1 MIEHAEKKRICL
13 VMRAPLA
20 RYPSSIFQAELLSE
34 AGHDVWILDTEDGGY
49 QATALPI
56 GVNRI
61 VMSRT
66 DYSWR
71 RKIALLAPWRRR
83 LFSARLAKALNKLQP
98 DLVVV
103 YEPPAMATL
112 GRLMRK
118 KRLAPRVVWHFHEQ
132 PEFWPGIG
140 PGTRRDIEYAR
151 DHANEQDLVIFP
163 DKHRAETFRNE
174 VSLSSTPLVVMNC
187 PRRLSD
193 LPEPNLRP
201 KLDSIEERNSIVIYN
216 GSIGPNRGVDLAI
229 RSMEYWPK
237 NAHLVLVGP
246 CSETYRKEMISLSR
260 DIGAERRL
268 VFLGTIAPE
277 DIWSIRRGADIALTM
292 MVEGDN
298 RRTLTFRFG
307 AGASNKRFEAMT
319 AGVAQ
324 VTNQGAGIDKI
335 IVDTGCGLAVDPASP
350 KELGQAVRYLLENP
364 EVREEMGSN
373 GRKIHLQKF
382 NYEIQFK
389 PVMDRI
395 IALMD

>member
-1 MIEHAEKKRICL
+1 MIEQPEKKRICL

-49 QATALPI
+49 QATALPVSI
-56 GVNRI
+56 KRI
-61 VMSRT
+61 VLSRT

-71 RKIALLAPWRRR
+71 RKIPLLAPWRRR
-83 LFSARLAKALNKLQP
+83 LFSVRLAGALSEIHP

-103 YEPPAMATL
+103 YEPPAMAAL
-112 GRLMRK
+112 GRLMK
-118 KRLAPRVVWHFHEQ
+118 KRRLATKVVWHFHEQ

-151 DHANEQDLVIFP
+151 GHADEQDLVIFP
-163 DKHRAETFRNE
+163 DKHRAESFRNE
-174 VSLSSTPLVVMNC
+174 VSLKSTPVVVMNC
-187 PRRLSD
+187 PRRVSD
-193 LPEPNLRP
+193 LPEPNLRR
-201 KLDSIEERNSIVIYN
+201 KLESVNERVSIVIYN

-229 RSMEYWPK
+229 RSMNYWPQ

-246 CSETYRKEMISLSR
+246 CSDAYREEMINLSR

-277 DIWSIRRGADIALTM
+277 EIWSIRRGADIALTM

-324 VTNQGAGIDKI
+324 ITNKGAGIDEI
-335 IVDTGCGLAVDPASP
+335 VVDTGCGLAVDPGSP
-350 KELGQAVRYLLENP
+350 KELGRAVRYLLENRHI
-364 EVREEMGSN
+364 REEMGKN
-373 GRKIHLQKF
+373 GRKVHLQKF
-382 NYEIQFK
+382 NYETQFE

-395 IALMD
+395 NALME